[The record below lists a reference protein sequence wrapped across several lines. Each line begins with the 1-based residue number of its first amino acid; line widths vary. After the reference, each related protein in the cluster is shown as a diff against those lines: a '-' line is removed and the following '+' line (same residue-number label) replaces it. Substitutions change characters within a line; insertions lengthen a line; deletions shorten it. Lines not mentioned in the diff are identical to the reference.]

1 MNYSKNLRKKHLTN
15 TMDNLISVENMYVKF
30 CFIVLAA
37 LVGIRSLEAFMNMT
51 GIFISMLG
59 FLVLFTALIKEN
71 YSQSEGFTV
80 TGVAFGVSSLFYISV
95 VCLNLDKS
103 YSYDIAAKLVLS
115 SGYFQAIGILLSV
128 IYANRKVDTKQFFY
142 LFFVLISISLA
153 SIYHLFPNSL
163 ILYANN
169 RYTILKRVLD
179 LGLIICYLC
188 ILAIIFL
195 KRKNL
200 IRDKN
205 RISLFFIITN
215 LVASLCCTA
224 FLNVSSVM
232 YLIGQGITLLSY
244 TLLYKILANNKI
256 RKPMTEIYNQ
266 MDSTSH
272 MLGQKN
278 RTLQDTIDQLE
289 KEIAN
294 RKKYERK
301 LRYAEEKY
309 QKIVNTLPEIIYM
322 QYGNEII
329 YMNDVAREFFSY
341 KGNESIE
348 GTSIMD
354 MIDEE
359 TKQLMQERLRQ
370 TQIDKIDCEPIE
382 ITCHCFDGSAKILK
396 VTDIYINLDG
406 KNVTLSRGVDITIKK
421 KLEQEEQRLKEA
433 IEYEKIR
440 SNFFSNISHEL
451 RTPVNLI
458 YSSLQLIQ
466 MYNKSNGNS
475 NPVVDKYY
483 ETMKKNCLRLV
494 RLINNIID
502 ITRMDTGYYSPNYS
516 QVEIVSTIEDLT
528 QSVVEYIKDRD
539 ISIVFDTDV
548 EEKEMNVDRV
558 LLERMLLN
566 ILSNS
571 VKFSKE
577 KGNIAITLTDKLDG
591 IEIKVKDDGIGIPKE
606 NLTSIFDKFVQVDK
620 SLRRNTEGSGLGLA
634 ITKSIVD
641 IHKGTITINSNEN
654 GGCTTTVY
662 IPDKKIFYSQNL
674 GRFLEEKK
682 TEVLDAYYEVAADT
696 EEDKTIIRRQ
706 VSEQIIL
713 EFSDIY

>member
-15 TMDNLISVENMYVKF
+15 TMDNLISVENVYVKF
-30 CFIVLAA
+30 FF
-37 LVGIRSLEAFMNMT
+37 LVFTLLIGIRNCTAFINIT
-51 GIFISMLG
+51 SIFVAMLG
-59 FLVLFTALIKEN
+59 FIVLFTALIKEN
-71 YSQSEGFTV
+71 FSQNEGFTV
-80 TGVAFGVSSLFYISV
+80 TGIAFGVSSVFYISV
-95 VCLNLDKS
+95 VCLNLDES
-103 YSYDIAAKLVLS
+103 YNYDIAIKLILS
-115 SGYFQAIGILLSV
+115 IGYIQAIGILLSV
-128 IYANRKVDTKQFFY
+128 IFARIKVDTKKVFY
-142 LFFVLISISLA
+142 IFLLVVGLSQLIV
-153 SIYHLFPNSL
+153 YHMLPNTFY
-163 ILYANN
+163 LYANN
-169 RYTILKRVLD
+169 QFTILKKVLD
-179 LGLIICYLC
+179 LGLILFYLA
-188 ILAIIFL
+188 ILAIVFL
-195 KRKNL
+195 KRKDL
-200 IRDKN
+200 IKDQN
-205 RISLFFIITN
+205 RICLFFIITN
-215 LVASLCCTA
+215 LVASVCCTMSFKA
-224 FLNVSSVM
+224 SNAL

-244 TLLYKILANNKI
+244 TLLYRILANNKI
-256 RKPMTEIYNQ
+256 KKPMTEIFNQ
-266 MDSTSH
+266 MDTTSH

-289 KEIAN
+289 REIAN
-294 RKKYERK
+294 RKKYERRLK
-301 LRYAEEKY
+301 YAEEKY
-309 QKIVNTLPEIIYM
+309 QKIVNTSPEIIYM

-329 YMNDVAREFFSY
+329 YMNDVAKEFFSY

-354 MIDEE
+354 MIDDE
-359 TKQLMQERLRQ
+359 TKPIMQERLRQ

-382 ITCHCFDGSAKILK
+382 ITCHCFDGSTKILR

-421 KLEQEEQRLKEA
+421 KLEQEEKRLKEA

-466 MYNKSNGNS
+466 MYNKSNGNC
-475 NPVVDKYY
+475 NPIVDKYY

-502 ITRMDTGYYSPNYS
+502 ITRMDSGYYSPNYS
-516 QVEIVSTIEDLT
+516 QVEIVSAIEDLT

-539 ISIVFDTDV
+539 ITIVFDTDV

-577 KGNIAITLTDKLDG
+577 KGNIAITLSDKGDG
-591 IEIKVKDDGIGIPKE
+591 IEIKVQDDGVGIPKE
-606 NLTSIFDKFVQVDK
+606 NLSTIFDKFVQVDK

-641 IHKGTITINSNEN
+641 IHNGKITINSNEN

-662 IPDKKIFYSQNL
+662 IPDKKIFYSENL
-674 GRFLEEKK
+674 GKIFDPNHPETIR
-682 TEVLDAYYEVAADT
+682 AYNEVAAVTD
-696 EEDKTIIRRQ
+696 EIKSINKKQ
-706 VSEQIIL
+706 LSEQIIL

>member
-30 CFIVLAA
+30 CFLVFAA
-37 LVGIRSLEAFMNMT
+37 LIGIRNFENFNNIIS
-51 GIFISMLG
+51 IFIAMLG

-71 YSQSEGFTV
+71 ISQEEGFTV
-80 TGVAFGVSSLFYISV
+80 TGIAFGVSSVFYISL
-95 VCLNLDKS
+95 VCLNLDENYYYNMASK
-103 YSYDIAAKLVLS
+103 IILS
-115 SGYFQAIGILLSV
+115 IGLFQALGILISV
-128 IYANRKVDTKQFFY
+128 ILAKRKVNAKRFFY
-142 LFFVLISISLA
+142 AFLILVCLCQL
-153 SIYHLFPNSL
+153 SIYYLFTDSFYLYINNQFTIHKKVLDVSL
-163 ILYANN
+163 ILGY
-169 RYTILKRVLD
+169 VL
-179 LGLIICYLC
+179 
-188 ILAIIFL
+188 ILAIIL
-195 KRKNL
+195 YKRKDL
-200 IRDKN
+200 IKDKN
-205 RISLFFIITN
+205 RVCLFFILTN
-215 LVASLCCTA
+215 LLASVCCTV
-224 FLNVSSVM
+224 FLRSSSAM
-232 YLIGQGITLLSY
+232 YLAGQGITLLSY
-244 TLLYKILANNKI
+244 TLLYRILANNKI
-256 RKPMTEIYNQ
+256 KKPMTEIYNQ
-266 MDSTSH
+266 MDTTSY

-289 KEIAN
+289 REIAN

-309 QKIVNTLPEIIYM
+309 QKIVNTSPEIIYM

-329 YMNDVAREFFSY
+329 YMNDVAKEFFSY

-354 MIDEE
+354 LIDDE
-359 TKQLMQERLRQ
+359 TKSIMQERLRQ

-382 ITCHCFDGSAKILK
+382 ITCHCFDGSTKILK

-421 KLEQEEQRLKEA
+421 KLEQEEKRLKEA

-466 MYNKSNGNS
+466 MFNKSNNNC

-502 ITRMDTGYYSPNYS
+502 ITRMDSGYYSPNYS

-539 ISIVFDTDV
+539 ITIVFDTDI

-566 ILSNS
+566 IISNS

-577 KGNIAITLTDKLDG
+577 NGNIAITLSDKKEG
-591 IEIKVKDDGIGIPKE
+591 IEIKIQDDGVGIPKE
-606 NLTSIFDKFVQVDK
+606 NLSSIFDKFVQVDK

-641 IHKGTITINSNEN
+641 IHKGNITINSNEN

-662 IPDKKIFYSQNL
+662 IPDKKIFYSENL
-674 GRFLEEKK
+674 SQIFNSNN
-682 TEVLDAYYEVAADT
+682 TEVLTAYNQVAAES
-696 EEDKTIIRRQ
+696 EEIKSINKKQ
-706 VSEQIIL
+706 LSEQIIL